1 MEILRKRLTLP
12 KNKYYTTHLAIMNV
26 FLPVKMTPKEIE
38 VLANFM
44 SLEGDI
50 AEDRFGTSA
59 RKIVMQEMKIKPGGL
74 GNYFDSL
81 KKKGFLIEEPK
92 KNFKIFPMLYPNP
105 DTQNYQFQLLKQDSS
120 G

>member
-1 MEILRKRLTLP
+1 MEILRKKLRLD
-12 KNKYYTTHLAIMNV
+12 KNQYYTTHLSIMNV

-74 GNYFDSL
+74 GNYFDTL
-81 KKKGFLIEEPK
+81 QKKGFLLKDTEK
-92 KNFKIFPMLYPNP
+92 KFTIFHMLYPEPNV
-105 DTQNYQFQLLKQDSS
+105 QGYEFQLLKL
-120 G
+120 

>member
-1 MEILRKRLTLP
+1 MEILKKRLTLN

-59 RKIVMQEMKIKPGGL
+59 RKIVMQEMGIKPGGL
-74 GNYFDSL
+74 GNYFESL
-81 KKKGFLIEEPK
+81 KRKGFLTLNDNK
-92 KNFKIFPMLYPNP
+92 RLVIFPMLYPESKI
-105 DTQNYQFQLLKQDSS
+105 QNYQFQLLKQ
-120 G
+120 

>member
-1 MEILRKRLTLP
+1 
-12 KNKYYTTHLAIMNV
+12 MNV

-59 RKIVMQEMKIKPGGL
+59 RKIVMGEMGIKPGGL

-81 KKKGFLIEEPK
+81 GKKGFLIKDDVK
-92 KNFKIFPMLYPNP
+92 KFVIFPMLYPQP
-105 DTQNYQFQLLKQDSS
+105 TVQNYQFQLLKQQ
-120 G
+120 